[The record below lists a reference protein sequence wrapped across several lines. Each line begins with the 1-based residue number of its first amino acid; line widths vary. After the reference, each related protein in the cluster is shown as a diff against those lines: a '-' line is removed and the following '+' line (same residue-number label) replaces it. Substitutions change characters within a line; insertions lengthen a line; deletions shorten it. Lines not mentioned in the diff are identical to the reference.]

1 MLSDNINEFKSSVSD
16 RKMAATEVKLS
27 PDHSVS
33 SSASSPE
40 STHGDAPIDNP
51 SNGADGNGVVVQ
63 KRKGGRK
70 PVYATQEERK
80 MRNRAA
86 QAGKK
91 PAFSQVSRME
101 LSIGGRKIYTKEWI
115 PAKI

>member
-1 MLSDNINEFKSSVSD
+1 MSSV
-16 RKMAATEVKLS
+16 KTS
-27 PDHSVS
+27 PQPSEP

-40 STHGDAPIDNP
+40 SSVQFQT
-51 SNGADGNGVVVQ
+51 Q

-86 QAGKK
+86 QAGEIM
-91 PAFSQVSRME
+91 PGLNMDIT
-101 LSIGGRKIYTKEWI
+101 IGHIAKVVIYL
-115 PAKI
+115 